1 VAIDVPDEQR
11 MIQRLKPIL
20 FLGVAAGM
28 VFAQDAPRE
37 QKADSRLENATT
49 AVAEMMH
56 SPDRGIPRDLLDKAQ
71 CVVVIPDL
79 LKGAF
84 IVGGQYGR
92 GYAVCRHGNGWTAPA
107 AMRIAGGSFGFQL
120 GGSATD
126 LIMLV
131 MNKHG
136 MNRLLS
142 DKFTIG
148 GQAEAAAG
156 PIGRDTTAQTDIAM
170 HAEILSW
177 SRSRGVFAG
186 ISLSGATLTPDN
198 GENRRLYG
206 RKIANREI
214 LDGEV
219 SVPPAG
225 RQFVAEI
232 SRSARTAEAADARN
246 RVNNPPAPLM
256 NRRRGMQAMLTERP
270 IQFAEGQPAVPP
282 SAEPVLAHVADTL
295 KNNPAWTIRIEGF
308 ADNTGSRAENMRI
321 SKQRADAVAKWL
333 ADHGVD
339 RKRMT
344 TVGRGQAH
352 PIADN
357 STEAGRAANRRVEI
371 VRSDNVMRQ
380 TGF

>member
-1 VAIDVPDEQR
+1 
-11 MIQRLKPIL
+11 
-20 FLGVAAGM
+20 
-28 VFAQDAPRE
+28 
-37 QKADSRLENATT
+37 
-49 AVAEMMH
+49 
-56 SPDRGIPRDLLDKAQ
+56 
-71 CVVVIPDL
+71 
-79 LKGAF
+79 
-84 IVGGQYGR
+84 
-92 GYAVCRHGNGWTAPA
+92 
-107 AMRIAGGSFGFQL
+107 
-120 GGSATD
+120 
-126 LIMLV
+126 
-131 MNKHG
+131 
-136 MNRLLS
+136 
-142 DKFTIG
+142 
-148 GQAEAAAG
+148 
-156 PIGRDTTAQTDIAM
+156 
-170 HAEILSW
+170 
-177 SRSRGVFAG
+177 
-186 ISLSGATLTPDN
+186 
-198 GENRRLYG
+198 NRRLYG

-246 RVNNPPAPLM
+246 RVNNPPTPPM

-270 IQFAEGQPAVPP
+270 IQFAEGQPAVPS

-321 SKQRADAVAKWL
+321 SKQRADAVANWL

-371 VRSDNVMRQ
+371 VRSDNVMKQ